1 LIDNGAPKVFE
12 KSKALIE
19 LKKIQAALAKEVI
32 EVEAGN
38 GAVKVKINGEQ
49 KIQKVTLDPELLRDV
64 ELERVE
70 KFIES
75 AVTQAITRSQ
85 QLAAEKMRS
94 VAGGLGL
101 PGL

>member
-1 LIDNGAPKVFE
+1 MFE
-12 KSKALIE
+12 KGKALFE
-19 LKKIQAALAKEVI
+19 LKKIQSALAKEII

-49 KIQKVTLDPELLRDV
+49 KIQKITLDEAMIREADIAK
-64 ELERVE
+64 VE
-70 KFIES
+70 KWIES
-75 AVTQAITRSQ
+75 GITQAITRSQ

-94 VAGGLGL
+94 VAGGLGI

>member
-1 LIDNGAPKVFE
+1 MFDKA
-12 KSKALIE
+12 KALFE
-19 LKKIQAALAKEVI
+19 LKKIQSALAKEII

-38 GAVKVKINGEQ
+38 GAVTIQVNGEQ
-49 KIQKVTLDPELLRDV
+49 KIKSVKLDPEKVDLEDL
-64 ELERVE
+64 EKLERW
-70 KFIES
+70 IES

-85 QLAAEKMRS
+85 QLAADKMKE

>member
-1 LIDNGAPKVFE
+1 MFE
-12 KSKALIE
+12 KSKALFE
-19 LKKIQAALAKEVI
+19 LKKIQSALSKEII

-49 KIQKVTLDPELLRDV
+49 KIQKITLDEAIIRDT
-64 ELERVE
+64 EMAKVE
-70 KFIES
+70 KWIES
-75 AVTQAITRSQ
+75 AVTQGITKSQ

-94 VAGGLGL
+94 MAGGLGL

>member
-1 LIDNGAPKVFE
+1 MFE
-12 KSKALIE
+12 KSKALFE
-19 LKKIQAALAKEVI
+19 LKKIQSALAKEII

-38 GAVKVKINGEQ
+38 GAVKVRINGEQ
-49 KIQKVTLDPELLRDV
+49 KIQKITLDEAIIREADIV
-64 ELERVE
+64 KVE
-70 KFIES
+70 KWIES
-75 AVTQAITRSQ
+75 AITQAITRSQ

>member
-1 LIDNGAPKVFE
+1 MFE
-12 KSKALIE
+12 KSKALFE
-19 LKKIQAALAKEVI
+19 LKKIQSALSKETI
-32 EVEAGN
+32 ETEAGG
-38 GAVKVKINGEQ
+38 GAVKVRINGEQ
-49 KIQKVTLDPELLRDV
+49 KIQKVTLDPELIREADLSK
-64 ELERVE
+64 VE
-70 KFIES
+70 KWIES

>member
-1 LIDNGAPKVFE
+1 MFE
-12 KSKALIE
+12 KSKALLE
-19 LKKIQAALAKEVI
+19 LKKIQSALSKEII

-38 GAVKVKINGEQ
+38 GAVKVRINGEQ
-49 KIQKVTLDPELLRDV
+49 KIQKISLDEDIIRDT
-64 ELERVE
+64 EMAKVE
-70 KFIES
+70 KWIES
-75 AVTQAITRSQ
+75 AITQAITRSQ

>member
-1 LIDNGAPKVFE
+1 MFE
-12 KSKALIE
+12 KAKMLME
-19 LKKIQAALAKEVI
+19 LKKIQSALSKEMV
-32 EVEAGN
+32 EVEAGG

-49 KIQKVTLDPELLRDV
+49 KIQKITLDPELVSEADLPK
-64 ELERVE
+64 LE
-70 KFIES
+70 KWLES

-85 QLAAEKMRS
+85 QVAAEKMKS

>member
-1 LIDNGAPKVFE
+1 MFE
-12 KSKALIE
+12 KSKALFE
-19 LKKIQAALAKEVI
+19 LKKIQTALSKEVI
-32 EVEAGN
+32 ETEAGN

-49 KIQKVTLDPELLRDV
+49 KIQKITLDSELLKDV
-64 ELERVE
+64 ELSRVE
-70 KFIES
+70 KWLES

-85 QLAAEKMRS
+85 QLAAEKMRG

>member
-1 LIDNGAPKVFE
+1 MFE
-12 KSKALIE
+12 KGKMLFE
-19 LKKIQAALAKEVI
+19 LKKIQSQLAKESI

-49 KIQKVTLDPELLRDV
+49 KIQKITLNDELIAEADLRK
-64 ELERVE
+64 VE
-70 KFIES
+70 KWLES
-75 AVTQAITRSQ
+75 AVTQGITRSQ
-85 QLAAEKMRS
+85 QLAAEKMKS

>member
-1 LIDNGAPKVFE
+1 MSMLDKG
-12 KSKALIE
+12 KALLE
-19 LKKIQAALAKEVI
+19 LKKIQSALSKEII

-49 KIQKVTLDPELLRDV
+49 KIQKITLDPELTEEV
-64 ELERVE
+64 ELEKLE
-70 KFIES
+70 KWIES

-85 QLAAEKMRS
+85 QLAAEKMRTM
-94 VAGGLGL
+94 AGGLGI

>member
-1 LIDNGAPKVFE
+1 MFE
-12 KSKALIE
+12 KGKMLFE
-19 LKKIQAALAKEVI
+19 LKKIQSQLAKESI
-32 EVEAGN
+32 EVETGG

-49 KIQKVTLDPELLRDV
+49 KIQKITLNDELVAEADLRK
-64 ELERVE
+64 VE
-70 KFIES
+70 KWLES

-85 QLAAEKMRS
+85 QLAAEKMKS

>member
-1 LIDNGAPKVFE
+1 MSMLDKG
-12 KSKALIE
+12 KALLE
-19 LKKIQAALAKEVI
+19 LKKIQSALSKEMI

-49 KIQKVTLDPELLRDV
+49 KIQKVTLDAEMIAEADV
-64 ELERVE
+64 AKLE
-70 KFIES
+70 KWIES

-94 VAGGLGL
+94 MAGGLGI

>member
-1 LIDNGAPKVFE
+1 MFE
-12 KSKALIE
+12 KGKALFE

-38 GAVKVKINGEQ
+38 GAVTVKINGEQ
-49 KIQKVTLDPELLRDV
+49 KIQKVTLDAEKVSEV
-64 ELERVE
+64 EIEKVE
-70 KFIES
+70 KWIES

-85 QLAAEKMRS
+85 QLAAEKMKA

>member
-1 LIDNGAPKVFE
+1 MFE
-12 KSKALIE
+12 KSKALFE
-19 LKKIQAALAKEVI
+19 LKKIQSALAKEII

-49 KIQKVTLDPELLRDV
+49 KIQKIPLDEAIIREADISK
-64 ELERVE
+64 VE
-70 KFIES
+70 KWSES
-75 AVTQAITRSQ
+75 AVTQGITRSQ

-94 VAGGLGL
+94 VAGGLGI